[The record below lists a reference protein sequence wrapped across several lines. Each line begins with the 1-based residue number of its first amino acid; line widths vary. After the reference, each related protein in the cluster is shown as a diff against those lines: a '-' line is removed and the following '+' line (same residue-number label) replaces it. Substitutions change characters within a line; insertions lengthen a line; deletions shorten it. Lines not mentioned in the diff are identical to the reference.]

1 MNEKREQRLYDI
13 MDNYGVDQDTAELLL
28 LDEEEEERG

>member
-1 MNEKREQRLYDI
+1 

-28 LDEEEEERG
+28 LDEEEEDHE